1 MKNLGR
7 ARTRGIMPFALA
19 AAIVALLPGRAWA
32 PTAVEYSVAG
42 PWHGFFLSAIT
53 GETGPFEI
61 NNTSMRN
68 RRFGGTLDVG
78 GLMVP
83 YEGTLA
89 ASGRFTVVGRGS
101 EGKFVVNQGELMVNG
116 DGTAFAQS
124 DFKLTTADGATD
136 MGTLLFLHDFKATNP
151 PQLPQISREWR
162 GPVTSADGQPLG
174 MVDVMLSPSAS
185 DSKASFFLGEATL
198 GDMTF
203 PFEVAVSDP
212 GATGESRVHALGLNA
227 GVMFLV
233 SGVLGGEATRGPHID
248 ARFSATYADGSVLQ
262 GTFSLAPVGS
272 EPGD

>member
-7 ARTRGIMPFALA
+7 ASTRVIMPFALA

-42 PWHGFFLSAIT
+42 PWHGFFLSSMT

-124 DFKLTTADGATD
+124 DFRLTTADGATD

-151 PQLPQISREWR
+151 PQLPQISLEWR

-174 MVDVMLSPSAS
+174 MVDVTLSPS
-185 DSKASFFLGEATL
+185 DGKASFFMGEATL

-203 PFEVAVSDP
+203 PFEVTVSDP

-233 SGVLGGEATRGPHID
+233 SGMFGGEATRGPHID

-262 GTFSLAPVGS
+262 GTFSLAPVSS
-272 EPGD
+272 EPRD

>member
-7 ARTRGIMPFALA
+7 ERTRGIMPFALA

-42 PWHGFFLSAIT
+42 PWHGFFLSAMT

-61 NNTSMRN
+61 NNTSQRN

-101 EGKFVVNQGELMVNG
+101 EGKFVVNQGDLMVNG

-124 DFKLTTADGATD
+124 DFRLTTADGATD
-136 MGTLLFLHDFKATNP
+136 TGTLLFLHDFKATNP
-151 PQLPQISREWR
+151 PQLPQISRVWR
-162 GPVTSADGQPLG
+162 GPVTAEDGTPLG
-174 MVDVMLSPSAS
+174 MVAVTLVPS
-185 DSKASFFLGEATL
+185 DGKASFFLGEATL

-203 PFEVAVSDP
+203 PFEVTVSDV
-212 GATGESRVHALGLNA
+212 GATGESLVHALGLNA

-233 SGVLGGEATRGPHID
+233 SGLFGGEATRGPHID
-248 ARFSATYADGSVLQ
+248 ATFSATYADGSVLK
-262 GTFSLAPVGS
+262 GTFSLAPVS
-272 EPGD
+272 TVSGD